1 MKKIYIIHFVVLALL
16 TGCSREY
23 KVGKISVVDETS
35 INAKVDIAQTAEE
48 LLKGMKNIGTTNP
61 SNSNAT
67 LKINISETNSMKERG
82 KGKNRYS
89 VSITMTATLKDSR
102 IEIFQSESTSV
113 SEADIRN
120 AEAQIKTIIYD
131 ALLKLDY
138 QCSLR
143 RVEEK
148 RLVERFNDRKTPLW
162 QKEAIIDEIGNRI
175 NTNRL
180 ENREAMFKF
189 LVDNFSPKRR
199 EIGDKILG
207 ILSST
212 DINKFSLSDN
222 QKDILSNELV
232 RYSIGRE
239 THIMIHTITLLSKI
253 GNTSAK
259 AFIFALSTGS
269 PNKDVRNYAKEIYDE
284 INKRDTINSTPITS
298 K

>member
-1 MKKIYIIHFVVLALL
+1 M
-16 TGCSREY
+16 GCSREY